1 MSIQDALLLASKELQ
16 LAQKQEAY
24 RTDIR
29 LWAKERL
36 GYHLWA
42 KQVEIAEAL
51 IKYRRVAV
59 KSGHGVGKS
68 FVASVIAA
76 WWIDTHKNLD
86 SIVVSSAPTQPQLGI
101 VWEYLRS
108 HHRKAEMFGR
118 ITLDNEYKGE
128 DDTLRAMGRKP
139 SDTNVHAFQGIH
151 RRNGVLGILDEGCGI
166 PESIFVGLD
175 AITTGKHD
183 AALVVGNPDD
193 INTPF
198 GRIWS
203 SNDPTWHKITISSFD
218 SPNLTGEDF
227 PEDAKGGLVTQEW
240 IEARKIAWGEDSPRY
255 RSKVLGEFTADGTN
269 TLFGPTVLNKAVETE
284 IEPHAKDKPRLGVD
298 VARFGQ
304 DYTALYSYHSGNLR
318 LVDKWSKL
326 DTMTTAERVDAYAR
340 ELGVSEVRVDGAGV
354 GGGVVDR
361 LAQLAQNPDRTEE
374 YAVIAMYGNS
384 ASPDL
389 KKWVNGRAFWYDTMR
404 EKMLRGLI
412 DMDFADKTLREE
424 LEGIL
429 YKFGKT
435 HGGIQIE
442 SKDDMLA
449 RGVKSPDFADA
460 AMYACADLPID
471 PSHPLADVPEGEAF
485 SLGLEEML
493 FGEEIS
499 ISPF

>member
-1 MSIQDALLLASKELQ
+1 MSIQDALLLASRELE
-16 LAQKQEAY
+16 LKRKQDLYAK
-24 RTDIR
+24 DIR

-36 GYHLWA
+36 GYHLWNR
-42 KQVEIAEAL
+42 QVEIAEAL
-51 IKYRRVAV
+51 VKYRRVAV

-68 FVASVIAA
+68 FIASIIAA
-76 WWIDTHKNLD
+76 WWVDTHKDLD

-101 VWEYLRS
+101 IWEYLRS
-108 HHRKAEMFGR
+108 HHRKADMFGR
-118 ITLDNEYKGE
+118 ITLENEYKGD

-175 AITTGKHD
+175 AITTGAHD

-198 GRIWS
+198 GRIWAT
-203 SNDPTWHKITISSFD
+203 NDPTWHKITISSFD

-227 PEDAKGGLVTQEW
+227 PEDAKGGLVTKEW

-255 RSKVLGEFTADGTN
+255 RSKVLGEFTADGSN
-269 TLFGPTVLNKAVETE
+269 TLFGPRVLNTAAETE
-284 IEPHAKDKPRLGVD
+284 ITPHPHDKPRLGVD

-304 DYTALYSYHSGNLR
+304 DYSAVYSYHSGKVR
-318 LVDKWSKL
+318 LEDKWSKQ
-326 DTMTTAERVDAYAR
+326 DTMTTAERVDGIAR
-340 ELGVSEVRVDGAGV
+340 SLEVSDIRVDGAGV
-354 GGGVVDR
+354 GAGVVDR
-361 LAQLAQNPDRTEE
+361 LAQLSWNPDGTQA
-374 YAVIAMYGNS
+374 YKVVAMYGNS

-389 KKWVNGRAFWYDTMR
+389 KKWVNGRAWWYDTMR
-404 EKMLRGLI
+404 EKMLLGQI
-412 DMDFADKTLREE
+412 DMDFADRTLREE
-424 LEGIL
+424 LEGIQ

-435 HGGIQIE
+435 HGAIQIE
-442 SKDDMLA
+442 SKDEMLA

-460 AMYACADLPID
+460 CMYACADLPLD
-471 PSHPLADVPEGEAF
+471 PEHPLAEVPFGETF
-485 SLGLEEML
+485 QLGLEEML
-493 FGEEIS
+493 WGEDLT